1 VKSGVSA
8 PILEIPCPIG
18 ATEATMKFKDY
29 YEVLGVDRNASQD
42 DIKRAYRRLARKY
55 HPDVSKE
62 PDAEARFKEVREA
75 YEVLKDPEKR
85 AAYDQFG
92 ENWKAGQDFEPPP
105 GWQARPGFTG
115 AEGFAAGDFSDFFE
129 TLFGGARGGGFTFR
143 TGGRMRGEDVS
154 ATIRIPIED
163 AYHGATRT
171 VTLEMPELDA
181 AGRPVRRR
189 RTLNVK
195 IPKGI
200 TAGRRIRLERQ
211 GGPGFGGGPPGDL
224 YLTVEFEPHPVYR
237 AQGSDIW
244 VELPVTPWEVALG
257 RKVKVPTL
265 AGTVDLKI
273 PPGSGSGKTLRLRGR
288 GLPGTPPGDQ
298 YVELKVVVPP
308 ATDAGLRELYE
319 KLEREHDVNPRA
331 KLGV

>member
-1 VKSGVSA
+1 
-8 PILEIPCPIG
+8 
-18 ATEATMKFKDY
+18 MKFKDY
-29 YEVLGVDRNASQD
+29 YEVLGVERSASQD

-85 AAYDQFG
+85 SAYDQFG
-92 ENWKAGQDFEPPP
+92 ENWKAGQDFQPPP
-105 GWQARPGFTG
+105 GWERRAGTGFGAQG
-115 AEGFAAGDFSDFFE
+115 AEFGGHGFAGAGDFSEFFE
-129 TLFGGARGGGFTFR
+129 TLFGRGRRGGGFSYQAG
-143 TGGRMRGEDVS
+143 GGRMRGEDAS
-154 ATIRIPIED
+154 ATITIPIED
-163 AYHGATRT
+163 AFHGATRT
-171 VTLEMPELDA
+171 VSLEVPEIDA
-181 AGRPVRRR
+181 SGRLTRRR

-200 TAGRRIRLERQ
+200 TAGKRIRLEKQ
-211 GGPGFGGGPPGDL
+211 GGPGIGGGPAGDL
-224 YLTVEFEPHPVYR
+224 YLTVEFEPNALYR
-237 AQGSDIW
+237 AEGKDLYL
-244 VELPVTPWEVALG
+244 ELPVTPWEVALG

-273 PPGSGSGKTLRLRGR
+273 PAGSGSGKTLRLKGR
-288 GLPGTPPGDQ
+288 GLPGEPPGDQ

-308 ATDAGLRELYE
+308 AAGEAARELYE
-319 KLEREHDVNPRA
+319 KLAKAHDVNPRA

>member
-1 VKSGVSA
+1 
-8 PILEIPCPIG
+8 
-18 ATEATMKFKDY
+18 MKFKDY
-29 YEVLGVDRNASQD
+29 YQVLGVERGASQD
-42 DIKRAYRRLARKY
+42 DVKRAYRRLARKY

-92 ENWKAGQDFEPPP
+92 ENWKAGQDFQPPP
-105 GWQARPGFTG
+105 DWEPRHGFGGEAFTG
-115 AEGFAAGDFSDFFE
+115 GDFSDFFE
-129 TLFGGARGGGFTFR
+129 TLFGQGRSGGFTFR
-143 TGGRMRGEDVS
+143 AGGRLRGEDVS
-154 ATIRIPIED
+154 ATITIPIED
-163 AYHGATRT
+163 AWQGASRT
-171 VTLEMPELDA
+171 LTLEVPEIDSS
-181 AGRPVRRR
+181 GRPVRRR

-200 TAGRRIRLERQ
+200 TAGKRIRLERQ
-211 GGPGFGGGPPGDL
+211 GGPGVGGGPPGDL
-224 YLTVEFEPHPVYR
+224 YLTVEFEPHPLYR
-237 AQGSDIW
+237 AEGRDIW
-244 VELPVTPWEVALG
+244 LDLPVTPWEVALG

-265 AGTVDLKI
+265 GGTVDLRI
-273 PPGSGSGKTLRLRGR
+273 PPGSGSGKTLRLKGR

-298 YVELKVVVPP
+298 YVKLDVVVPP
-308 ATDAGLRELYE
+308 VTGEGLRELYE

>member
-1 VKSGVSA
+1 
-8 PILEIPCPIG
+8 
-18 ATEATMKFKDY
+18 MKFKDY
-29 YEVLGVDRNASQD
+29 YQLLGVERSASQD
-42 DIKRAYRRLARKY
+42 EIKRAYRRLARKY

-92 ENWKAGQDFEPPP
+92 ENWKAGQDFQPPP
-105 GWQARPGFTG
+105 GWH
-115 AEGFAAGDFSDFFE
+115 AEHDFRGEAFAGGDFSDFFE
-129 TLFGGARGGGFTFR
+129 ALFGAGRGGGFTFR
-143 TGGRMRGEDVS
+143 SGGRLRGEDVS

-163 AYHGATRT
+163 AYHGASRT
-171 VTLEMPELDA
+171 ITLEIPEVDDT
-181 AGRPVRRR
+181 GRPTRRR

-200 TAGRRIRLERQ
+200 TAGKRIRLERQ
-211 GGPGFGGGPPGDL
+211 GGPGLGGGPAGDL
-224 YLTVEFEPHPVYR
+224 YLTVEFEPHSLYR
-237 AQGSDIW
+237 AKGADIW
-244 VELPVTPWEVALG
+244 LELPVTPWEVALG

-265 AGTVDLKI
+265 AGTVDLRI
-273 PPGSGSGKTLRLRGR
+273 PAGSGSGKTLRLKGR

-308 ATDAGLRELYE
+308 ATDATLRELYE

-331 KLGV
+331 ALGV

>member
-1 VKSGVSA
+1 
-8 PILEIPCPIG
+8 
-18 ATEATMKFKDY
+18 MKFKDY
-29 YEVLGVDRNASQD
+29 YQVLGVERDVSQD
-42 DIKRAYRRLARKY
+42 DVKRAYRRLARKY

-92 ENWKAGQDFEPPP
+92 ENWKAGQDFQPPP
-105 GWQARPGFTG
+105 DWQTQHGFGGEAFTG
-115 AEGFAAGDFSDFFE
+115 SGQAFTGGGDFSDFFE
-129 TLFGGARGGGFTFR
+129 TLFGEGRSGGFTFR
-143 TGGRMRGEDVS
+143 PGGRMRGEDVS

-163 AYHGATRT
+163 AWQGASRAI
-171 VTLEMPELDA
+171 TLEVPEVDA
-181 AGRPVRRR
+181 TGRPIRRR

-195 IPKGI
+195 IPKGVR
-200 TAGRRIRLERQ
+200 AGKRIRLEGQ
-211 GGPGFGGGPPGDL
+211 GGPGVGGGPAGDL
-224 YLTVEFEPHPVYR
+224 YLTVEFEPHPLYE
-237 AQGSDIW
+237 AKGADIW
-244 VELPVTPWEVALG
+244 LELPVTPWEVALG

-265 AGTVDLKI
+265 AGTVDLRI
-273 PPGSGSGKTLRLRGR
+273 PPGSGSGKTLRLKGR

-298 YVELKVVVPP
+298 YVKLEVIVPP
-308 ATDAGLRELYE
+308 VTDDGLRELYE